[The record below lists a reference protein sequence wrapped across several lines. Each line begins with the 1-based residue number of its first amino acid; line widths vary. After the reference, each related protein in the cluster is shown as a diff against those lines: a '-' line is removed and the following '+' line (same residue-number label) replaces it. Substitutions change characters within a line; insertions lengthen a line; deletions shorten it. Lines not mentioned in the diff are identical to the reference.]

1 MKQPKT
7 KKNVDMDIVGDK
19 MGRIHT
25 GKQDLNKLQSRKMKG
40 LKRGADEESGDEDE
54 DMTLVDEDFGSESE
68 VEEEAPKKKKKA
80 RKD

>member
-1 MKQPKT
+1 
-7 KKNVDMDIVGDK
+7 MDIVGDK

-40 LKRGADEESGDEDE
+40 LKRGAEEESGDEDE

-68 VEEEAPKKKKKA
+68 AEEEEEAPKKKKKA